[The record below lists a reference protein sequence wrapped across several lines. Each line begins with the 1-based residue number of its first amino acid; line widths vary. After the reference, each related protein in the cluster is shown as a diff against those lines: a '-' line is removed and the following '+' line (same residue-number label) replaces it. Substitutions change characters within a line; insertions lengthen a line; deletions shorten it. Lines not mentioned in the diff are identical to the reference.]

1 MFAAPVRNQ
10 PTHGR
15 VWAELQPIELLFD
28 LGDKHRRG
36 WFRRREERRGIGKQP
51 PRRTDGACFPVCP
64 EVSQEHEHAHFAEGT
79 TGRLLKDEAL
89 PVPAHD

>member
-10 PTHGR
+10 PTHGL

-28 LGDKHRRG
+28 LGDKHRRRWG
-36 WFRRREERRGIGKQP
+36 QRRESVEGLASNRHDALTECVFRLVRR
-51 PRRTDGACFPVCP
+51 
-64 EVSQEHEHAHFAEGT
+64 VSQEHEHAHLAEAT
-79 TGRLLKDEAL
+79 TGRLLKDNAL